1 MGFAA
6 SKFVCIFLGFP
17 EKSSVGRDYVAGI
30 ASEVGFRREESD
42 RYTCIKGSFF
52 GFLVDFFIA

>member
-1 MGFAA
+1 MGFEA
-6 SKFVCIFLGFP
+6 SKLVCISLVFR
-17 EKSSVGRDYVAGI
+17 EKSPVGHDYVAGI
-30 ASEVGFRREESD
+30 DSEVGFRREESD